1 VAATD
6 SKKAV
11 TNAFLDL
18 FHSPDAAD
26 FVKELRNEC
35 DTVLAAHSGKWSKA
49 ALNGIVLV
57 DSAIKES
64 MRLSVRVIGM
74 HRMARQAPLVA
85 SQRIFKT

>member
-1 VAATD
+1 VATTD

-26 FVKELRNEC
+26 FVRELRKEC
-35 DTVLAAHSGKWSKA
+35 DRVLAAHDGKWSKA
-49 ALNGIVLV
+49 ALNELVLV

-74 HRMARQAPLVA
+74 HRMASQAPSVA
-85 SQRIFKT
+85 SQ